1 MMRCYPECD
10 IVIMSAAVCDYRA
23 KHFSRRK
30 IKKGELTHLQ
40 LEKTPDILAEL
51 GKNKGNKF
59 LVGFALETEN
69 LLENARK
76 KMIQKNVDLMVANTP
91 NTLASDFISGAI
103 LDREGI
109 ITEFEGKSKRE
120 FAIELWNIIVEK
132 VEKGSK

>member
-1 MMRCYPECD
+1 
-10 IVIMSAAVCDYRA
+10 
-23 KHFSRRK
+23 
-30 IKKGELTHLQ
+30 
-40 LEKTPDILAEL
+40 L